1 MPEDLNRNVRRVRR
15 SRFSAAGSTN
25 SPDNSTRAERV
36 IVSGDM
42 AAPKRPWAWRN
53 ILRTLGL
60 LAAASLIGWI
70 AFFSGWLNVR
80 AVTLKGSNTVSEEQL
95 KETVDSYFDKI
106 PLQRNIL
113 FTDVRE
119 LDVTLRKAYPTFSKV
134 NIYRTIFL
142 TLQVQVTETAP
153 ALIWKTGGQSWLIG
167 ADGRILRQASAKDSV
182 KGSVTD
188 TAQLSVE
195 AGKKVADAGFIS
207 FVLEAYKTA
216 GEQQL
221 TIANVTI
228 NDTTQE
234 AIFILDNGI
243 TVKTDTTGSAKAQM
257 EAAKKT
263 FTSATETKKPVTQ
276 YIDTRVSGRTYYK

>member
-1 MPEDLNRNVRRVRR
+1 
-15 SRFSAAGSTN
+15 
-25 SPDNSTRAERV
+25 
-36 IVSGDM
+36 M

-60 LAAASLIGWI
+60 LAGVSLVVWI

-95 KETVDSYFDKI
+95 KETVDTYFDKI

-119 LDVTLRKAYPTFSKV
+119 LDATLRKAYPTFSKV

-153 ALIWKTGGQSWLIG
+153 ALIWKTGGQNWLIG

>member
-1 MPEDLNRNVRRVRR
+1 MAEDRDRTVRRVRR
-15 SRFSAAGSTN
+15 SRFGVTN
-25 SPDNSTRAERV
+25 PTDTPDNSARAERV

-42 AAPKRPWAWRN
+42 APPKRPWAWRN
-53 ILRTLGL
+53 IFRTAGF
-60 LAAASLIGWI
+60 LAAISLVVWI

-80 AVTLKGSNTVSEEQL
+80 KITLKGSNTVSEQQVT
-95 KETVDSYFDKI
+95 ETIDAYFDKI

-113 FTDVRE
+113 FTDVHE
-119 LDVTLRKAYPTFSKV
+119 LDTTLRKAYPTFSKV

-153 ALIWKTGGQSWLIG
+153 ALIWKTGAQSWLIG
-167 ADGRILRQASAKDSV
+167 ADGRILRQATAKDNV

-234 AIFILDNGI
+234 AIFILDSGI
-243 TVKTDTTGSAKAQM
+243 TIKTDTTGSAKAQI

-263 FTSATETKKPVTQ
+263 FKSATETKKPVTQ